1 MGFMTNIEPA
11 NTEQTVLNWVQIQCS
26 SSGEWLLV
34 ETGLERLFGSV
45 WAQSVQICESG
56 FNAAKVKMVGFI
68 IPF

>member
-45 WAQSVQICESG
+45 WACLLYTSPS
-56 FNAAKVKMVGFI
+56 
-68 IPF
+68 PRD